1 MRDKKNVSF
10 HLCNHMASCLMWF
23 SLKKTI
29 FKLVIFFFLR
39 TALFF
44 LQNEL
49 LVVLCRGIRTV
60 FTS

>member
-29 FKLVIFFFLR
+29 FKLVIFFFPKDS
-39 TALFF
+39 
-44 LQNEL
+44 
-49 LVVLCRGIRTV
+49 TV
-60 FTS
+60 FPSERIISCAVQGN